1 MDQAFG
7 MDLKDLL
14 SSIFIRNAD
23 FDMNLQSSGSENC
36 LIKQV
41 FSISHANYDYI
52 VQGLDTVQ
60 IGEKLIHYS
69 IFWT

>member
-1 MDQAFG
+1 

-41 FSISHANYDYI
+41 FSICHANYDYI

-60 IGEKLIHYS
+60 IGEQLIHYS